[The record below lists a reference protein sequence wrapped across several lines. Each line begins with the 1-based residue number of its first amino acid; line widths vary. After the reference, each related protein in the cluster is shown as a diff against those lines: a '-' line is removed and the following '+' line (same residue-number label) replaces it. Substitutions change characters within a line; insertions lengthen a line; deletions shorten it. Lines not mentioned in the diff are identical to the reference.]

1 MGAVWKGVDRVALI
15 TLDHIKTIALRA
27 KAYTSSHLSVL
38 AEMMADSL
46 EEVDAVKADKPEY
59 IDFTIPATGWK
70 TDNTVPGYT
79 HYLDIQVK
87 GLTAD
92 DKVDVRVAPASKA
105 VADAARFTATESLA
119 GVLRLRAANVPSAAI
134 TAQYDV
140 SAAYIAPAEETEAT

>member
-1 MGAVWKGVDRVALI
+1 MGL
-15 TLDHIKTIALRA
+15 TLTSQIKTVLQRVKTYSVGHIAE
-27 KAYTSSHLSVL
+27 L
-38 AEMMADSL
+38 AQTVSNLL
-46 EEVDAVKADKPEY
+46 EEVDKVKADKPEY
-59 IDFTIPATGWK
+59 IDITIPATGWK

>member
-1 MGAVWKGVDRVALI
+1 MGL
-15 TLDHIKTIALRA
+15 TLTSQIKTVLQRVKTYSVGHIAE
-27 KAYTSSHLSVL
+27 L
-38 AEMMADSL
+38 AQTVSNLL
-46 EEVDAVKADKPEY
+46 EEVDKVKADKPEY
-59 IDFTIPATGWK
+59 IDIIIPATGWQ

-79 HYLDIQVK
+79 HYLDIPVE

>member
-1 MGAVWKGVDRVALI
+1 MGL
-15 TLDHIKTIALRA
+15 TLTSQIKTVLQRVKTYSVGHIAE
-27 KAYTSSHLSVL
+27 L
-38 AEMMADSL
+38 AQTVSNLL
-46 EEVDAVKADKPEY
+46 EEVDKVKADKPQY
-59 IDFTIPATGWK
+59 IDFTIPTTGWK

-79 HYLDIQVK
+79 HYLDIPVED
-87 GLTAD
+87 LTAD

-140 SAAYIAPAEETEAT
+140 SAAYIAPAYIAPAEETEAT

>member
-1 MGAVWKGVDRVALI
+1 MGL
-15 TLDHIKTIALRA
+15 TLTSQIKTVLQRVKTYSVEHIAE
-27 KAYTSSHLSVL
+27 L
-38 AEMMADSL
+38 AQTVSNLL
-46 EEVDAVKADKPEY
+46 EEVDKVKADKPEY

-87 GLTAD
+87 DLTAN
-92 DKVDVRVAPASKA
+92 DKVDVCVAPASKA

>member
-1 MGAVWKGVDRVALI
+1 MGL
-15 TLDHIKTIALRA
+15 TLTSQIKTVLQRVKTYSVGHIAE
-27 KAYTSSHLSVL
+27 L
-38 AEMMADSL
+38 AQTVSNLL
-46 EEVDAVKADKPEY
+46 EEVDKVKADKLEY
-59 IDFTIPATGWK
+59 IDITIPATGWK

-105 VADAARFTATESLA
+105 VADAARFTATEILA

-134 TAQYDV
+134 TAQYHI
-140 SAAYIAPAEETEAT
+140 SAGYVAAEETEAN

>member
-1 MGAVWKGVDRVALI
+1 MGL
-15 TLDHIKTIALRA
+15 TLTSQIKTVLQRVKTYSVGHIAE
-27 KAYTSSHLSVL
+27 L
-38 AEMMADSL
+38 AQTVSNLL
-46 EEVDAVKADKPEY
+46 EEVDKVKADKPEY
-59 IDFTIPATGWK
+59 IDITIPATGWK

-134 TAQYDV
+134 TAQYHI
-140 SAAYIAPAEETEAT
+140 SAGYIPAEETEAT

>member
-1 MGAVWKGVDRVALI
+1 MGL
-15 TLDHIKTIALRA
+15 TLTSQIKTVLQRVKTYSVGHIAE
-27 KAYTSSHLSVL
+27 L
-38 AEMMADSL
+38 AQTVSNLL
-46 EEVDAVKADKPEY
+46 EEVDKVKADKPQY
-59 IDFTIPATGWK
+59 IDFTIPTTGWK

-79 HYLDIQVK
+79 HYLDIPVE

-105 VADAARFTATESLA
+105 VADAARFTTTESLA

-140 SAAYIAPAEETEAT
+140 SAAYIAPAEETEET

>member
-1 MGAVWKGVDRVALI
+1 MGL
-15 TLDHIKTIALRA
+15 TLTSQIKTVLQRVKTYSVGHIAE
-27 KAYTSSHLSVL
+27 L
-38 AEMMADSL
+38 AQTVSNLL
-46 EEVDAVKADKPEY
+46 EEVDKVKADKPEY
-59 IDFTIPATGWK
+59 IDITIPATGWK

-79 HYLDIQVK
+79 HYLDIPVED
-87 GLTAD
+87 LTAD

-105 VADAARFTATESLA
+105 VADAARFTTTESLA

>member
-1 MGAVWKGVDRVALI
+1 MGL
-15 TLDHIKTIALRA
+15 TLTSQIKTVLQRVKTYSVGHIAE
-27 KAYTSSHLSVL
+27 L
-38 AEMMADSL
+38 AQTVSNLL
-46 EEVDAVKADKPEY
+46 EEVDKVKADKPEY
-59 IDFTIPATGWK
+59 IDIIIPATGWQ

-79 HYLDIQVK
+79 HYLDIPVE

-140 SAAYIAPAEETEAT
+140 SAAYIAPAEETEET

>member
-1 MGAVWKGVDRVALI
+1 MGL
-15 TLDHIKTIALRA
+15 TLTSQIKTVLQRVKTYSVGHIAE
-27 KAYTSSHLSVL
+27 L
-38 AEMMADSL
+38 AQTVSNLL
-46 EEVDAVKADKPEY
+46 EEVDKVKADKPEY
-59 IDFTIPATGWK
+59 IDIIIPATGWQ
-70 TDNTVPGYT
+70 TDSTVTGYT
-79 HYLDIQVK
+79 HYLDIPVED
-87 GLTAD
+87 LTAD

>member
-1 MGAVWKGVDRVALI
+1 MATAVKAVLLRHMKSMCEKAKQYAGGHVA
-15 TLDHIKTIALRA
+15 ALA
-27 KAYTSSHLSVL
+27 KAVTESIE
-38 AEMMADSL
+38 EMDT
-46 EEVDAVKADKPEY
+46 VKADKPEY
-59 IDFTIPATGWK
+59 INITIPATGWK

-79 HYLDIQVK
+79 HYLDIPVE

-105 VADAARFTATESLA
+105 VADAARFTTTESLA

>member
-1 MGAVWKGVDRVALI
+1 MGL
-15 TLDHIKTIALRA
+15 TLTSQIKTVLQRVKTYSVGHIAE
-27 KAYTSSHLSVL
+27 L
-38 AEMMADSL
+38 AQTVSNLL
-46 EEVDAVKADKPEY
+46 EEVDKVKADKPQY
-59 IDFTIPATGWK
+59 IDFTIPTTGWK

-79 HYLDIQVK
+79 HYLDITVED
-87 GLTAD
+87 LTAD

>member
-46 EEVDAVKADKPEY
+46 EEVDAVKADKPQY
-59 IDFTIPATGWK
+59 IDFTIPTTGWK

-119 GVLRLRAANVPSAAI
+119 GVLRLRSANVPSAAI
-134 TAQYDV
+134 TEIGRASCRERV
-140 SAAYIAPAEETEAT
+140 

>member
-1 MGAVWKGVDRVALI
+1 MGL
-15 TLDHIKTIALRA
+15 TLTSQIKTVLQRVKTYSVGHIAE
-27 KAYTSSHLSVL
+27 L
-38 AEMMADSL
+38 AQTVSNLL
-46 EEVDAVKADKPEY
+46 EEVDKVKADKPEY
-59 IDFTIPATGWK
+59 IDIIIPATGWQ
-70 TDNTVPGYT
+70 TDSTVTGYT
-79 HYLDIQVK
+79 HYLDIPVE

-105 VADAARFTATESLA
+105 VADAARFTTTESLA

>member
-1 MGAVWKGVDRVALI
+1 MATAVKAVLLRHMKSMGEKAKQYAGGHVAALAQAVADAME
-15 TLDHIKTIALRA
+15 
-27 KAYTSSHLSVL
+27 
-38 AEMMADSL
+38 EMDTA
-46 EEVDAVKADKPEY
+46 KADKPQY
-59 IDFTIPATGWK
+59 IDFTIPTTGWK

-79 HYLDIQVK
+79 HYLDIPVE

-105 VADAARFTATESLA
+105 VADAARFTTTESLA

-140 SAAYIAPAEETEAT
+140 SAAYIAPAEETEET

>member
-1 MGAVWKGVDRVALI
+1 MGL
-15 TLDHIKTIALRA
+15 TLTSQIKTVLQRVKTYSVGHIAE
-27 KAYTSSHLSVL
+27 L
-38 AEMMADSL
+38 AQTVSNLL
-46 EEVDAVKADKPEY
+46 EEVDKVKADKPEY
-59 IDFTIPATGWK
+59 IDIIIPATGWQ
-70 TDNTVPGYT
+70 TDSTVTGYT
-79 HYLDIQVK
+79 HYLDIPVE

-140 SAAYIAPAEETEAT
+140 SAAYIAPAEETEET

>member
-1 MGAVWKGVDRVALI
+1 MGL
-15 TLDHIKTIALRA
+15 TLTSQIKTVLQRVKTYSVGHIAE
-27 KAYTSSHLSVL
+27 L
-38 AEMMADSL
+38 AQTVSNLL
-46 EEVDAVKADKPEY
+46 EEVDKVKADKPQY
-59 IDFTIPATGWK
+59 IDITIPTTGWK

-79 HYLDIQVK
+79 HYLDIPVED
-87 GLTAD
+87 LTAD

-105 VADAARFTATESLA
+105 VADAARFTTTESLA